1 VTENHHYEG
10 CTCTFNRSHLRLY
23 LFCQC
28 RAVFGS
34 VTLSLP
40 DERRIEK
47 AENGAETAKNFD
59 WCAMRALI
67 VDDEI
72 EICMMV
78 AKHLQNLGF
87 ETQYALTVKEA
98 KLKLLGSSYDI
109 MFMDLNLTDGS
120 GFDIIHHRNHMKLKT
135 KIVVI
140 SAYDSESSKTTE
152 AGADLFLPKPFAIRR
167 INEALDTLNL
177 LPKNLI
183 A

>member
-1 VTENHHYEG
+1 M
-10 CTCTFNRSHLRLY
+10 S
-23 LFCQC
+23 
-28 RAVFGS
+28 
-34 VTLSLP
+34 
-40 DERRIEK
+40 K
-47 AENGAETAKNFD
+47 A
-59 WCAMRALI
+59 LV

-98 KLKLLGSSYDI
+98 RLKLLSSPYEV

-120 GFDIIHHRNHMKLKT
+120 GFDLIYYKSQLNLKT
-135 KIVVI
+135 KIIVI
-140 SAYDSESSKTTE
+140 SAYDSEASKAVD
-152 AGADLFLPKPFAIRR
+152 AGANLFLAKPFAIKR

-177 LPKNLI
+177 LPNNLI